1 MFVCFDYFFSK
12 VDGVRF
18 HSTCS
23 CTDLNVLYIPA
34 ICCKLFDLVEIVFP
48 GLGEMAECGRKLDA
62 SSEDASTPFIR
73 FQDDLAITHVGV
85 LEIPMQIMGQRVTVG
100 GIHGV
105 CTRPE
110 FRRRGYYREVI
121 EEVLAYCDKFYETL
135 VLTTPNPE
143 FYTPFGFRKLE
154 EYVFK
159 RRWNLQSSNAGFRI
173 LDFNDVE
180 DLKLLHRLL
189 ETRIPV
195 SNIVGVVKEKAVF
208 CFNEG
213 SRPIYYAEDLD
224 LIACMEI
231 KETQLHLF
239 DIVATQIYPLKEII
253 DRIPQTIE
261 DITIYFSPELLD
273 AGDIRAFPH
282 AFDETVLM
290 VKGKFAAEGEKFML
304 PRSARC

>member
-1 MFVCFDYFFSK
+1 MNQYRFKRSFS
-12 VDGVRF
+12 
-18 HSTCS
+18 
-23 CTDLNVLYIPA
+23 TDSSLSN
-34 ICCKLFDLVEIVFP
+34 KLFDLVEIVFS
-48 GLGEMAECGRKLDA
+48 GIGELAECGRKLGA
-62 SSEDASTPFIR
+62 SWEEASTPFIR
-73 FQDDLAITHVGV
+73 FHEDIAITHIGV

-105 CTRPE
+105 CTRAE
-110 FRRRGYYREVI
+110 FRRRGYYREVM
-121 EEVLAYCDKFYETL
+121 EEVLEYCDKRYEAL

-159 RRWNLQSSNAGFRI
+159 IRGESQSSRDGFRI
-173 LDFNDVE
+173 LNFDNDK

-213 SRPIYYAEDLD
+213 SHPIYYAEDLD

-239 DIVATQIYPLKEII
+239 DIVATQICPLKEII
-253 DRIPQTIE
+253 NRIPQTIE
-261 DITIYFSPELLD
+261 DVTIYFSPELLD
-273 AGDIRAFPH
+273 LGDITAFPH
-282 AFDETVLM
+282 TFDETVLM
-290 VKGKFAAEGEKFML
+290 VRGKFAAEGEKFML